1 MLPYFVTDPDE
12 AENIV
17 RFGLTQRQAAC
28 NGGICR
34 TGVVIWLV
42 DILRRFDLQKEAC
55 LEVEVA
61 DGDEVVGQLSPQ
73 PAFKLLRSFEGCAGE
88 VAYPQ
93 TVRRRS
99 ANIGGEPGTLMYLCS
114 RCIIE

>member
-17 RFGLTQRQAAC
+17 RFGLTQRQAAY

-42 DILRRFDLQKEAC
+42 DILRRFDLQ
-55 LEVEVA
+55 
-61 DGDEVVGQLSPQ
+61 
-73 PAFKLLRSFEGCAGE
+73 
-88 VAYPQ
+88 
-93 TVRRRS
+93 
-99 ANIGGEPGTLMYLCS
+99 
-114 RCIIE
+114 

>member
-73 PAFKLLRSFEGCAGE
+73 PAFKLLRFFEGCAGRCHI
-88 VAYPQ
+88 
-93 TVRRRS
+93 RRLSDDEAR
-99 ANIGGEPGTLMYLCS
+99 TLEAS
-114 RCIIE
+114 QAR